1 MKIYCIEVMT
11 LGGLYPT
18 TKISQE
24 AYNSYDKAVKFCEGR
39 AERLDS
45 ASNRMHS
52 REGVSIEIST
62 IALIRSSID
71 ALPRGS
77 EY

>member
-24 AYNSYDKAVKFCEGR
+24 AYNSYDKAVKFCKGR
-39 AERLDS
+39 ADNPIKIDDYTWKSEQYKYTIIDLD
-45 ASNRMHS
+45 
-52 REGVSIEIST
+52 V
-62 IALIRSSID
+62 L
-71 ALPRGS
+71 
-77 EY
+77 

>member
-1 MKIYCIEVMT
+1 MKFNFLAIGKEIAMKLYCVEVMT

-39 AERLDS
+39 ADNPIKIDDYTWKSEQYKYTIIDLD
-45 ASNRMHS
+45 
-52 REGVSIEIST
+52 V
-62 IALIRSSID
+62 L
-71 ALPRGS
+71 
-77 EY
+77 

>member
-39 AERLDS
+39 AD
-45 ASNRMHS
+45 NPIKIDDYTWT
-52 REGVSIEIST
+52 VSYT
-62 IALIRSSID
+62 HLT
-71 ALPRGS
+71 LPTT
-77 EY
+77 